1 MQTIA
6 YAVKT
11 QNALFVFI
19 QCCSVIAKLKVEQEF
34 SSKSKKEEY

>member
-11 QNALFVFI
+11 RNALFGFI
-19 QCCSVIAKLKVEQEF
+19 QCCSVIVKLKVEQEF
-34 SSKSKKEEY
+34 SSTSKKEEC